1 MNRSPLKRTTPLTRK
16 GWMRRKRPRRLSGP
30 HADPARMGFVATLE
44 CVGVR
49 CFGRVES
56 ATVVRRAPGFPVRL
70 TLEHVG
76 RPHRCEG
83 RIEVCHEGRTG
94 KGMGTRCPDSETIP
108 MCTGLHR
115 QWTEHRGWFAGWT
128 KEQRREWAAARIA
141 ETTALYLSHG
151 SRRG

>member
-1 MNRSPLKRTTPLTRK
+1 
-16 GWMRRKRPRRLSGP
+16 
-30 HADPARMGFVATLE
+30 MGFVAELP
-44 CVGVR
+44 CVGSR
-49 CFGRVES
+49 CFAGSANLSASHRV
-56 ATVVRRAPGFPVRL
+56 GNL
-70 TLEHVG
+70 GH
-76 RPHRCEG
+76 PHACEG

-128 KEQRREWAAARIA
+128 KEKRREWADARIA

-151 SRRG
+151 SRRTCRS

>member
-1 MNRSPLKRTTPLTRK
+1 
-16 GWMRRKRPRRLSGP
+16 MR
-30 HADPARMGFVATLE
+30 HE
-44 CVGVR
+44 C
-49 CFGRVES
+49 
-56 ATVVRRAPGFPVRL
+56 A
-70 TLEHVG
+70 
-76 RPHRCEG
+76 G

-115 QWTEHRGWFAGWT
+115 QWTEHRGWFRGWS
-128 KEQRREWAAARIA
+128 KAERREWAAERIA

>member
-1 MNRSPLKRTTPLTRK
+1 MNRSPLKRTTPLGRK

-30 HADPARMGFVATLE
+30 HADPARMGFVAELP

-49 CFGRVES
+49 AFNGIE
-56 ATVVRRAPGFPVRL
+56 RRRGGYVL
-70 TLEHVG
+70 NT
-76 RPHRCEG
+76 HRCEG

-108 MCTGLHR
+108 MCTALHR
-115 QWTEHRGWFAGWT
+115 HWTDHSGWFAGWT
-128 KEQRREWAAARIA
+128 KEQRRDWADARIA

>member
-1 MNRSPLKRTTPLTRK
+1 
-16 GWMRRKRPRRLSGP
+16 
-30 HADPARMGFVATLE
+30 MGFVAGLP
-44 CVGVR
+44 CVGER
-49 CFGRVES
+49 AFPG
-56 ATVVRRAPGFPVRL
+56 VVCIDGVTER
-70 TLEHVG
+70 H
-76 RPHRCEG
+76 CCIG

-128 KEQRREWAAARIA
+128 KEERREWAEARIA

-151 SRRG
+151 SRR

>member
-1 MNRSPLKRTTPLTRK
+1 MKRTPLKRRTALRPKHWGIRY
-16 GWMRRKRPRRLSGP
+16 KRPRRLSGP
-30 HADPARMGFVATLE
+30 HADPARMGFVATLP
-44 CVGVR
+44 CVGM
-49 CFGRVES
+49 RVFPS
-56 ATVVRRAPGFPVRL
+56 PRAGMFL
-70 TLEHVG
+70 AHW
-76 RPHRCEG
+76 CMG

-108 MCTGLHR
+108 MCTSLHR

-128 KEQRREWAAARIA
+128 KEQRCEWADARIA